1 VPDALIEVWGPDPDG
16 HFPDLHDHGGP
27 SAMAG
32 FRGFAR
38 CGHEDG
44 DGSWEI
50 VTLKPGPVPG
60 PGGHQQAPHLAVSV
74 FARGMLNRC
83 VTRVYFGDEQEAND
97 EDPVLLHVPVERR
110 STLIAQLSGDGSYRF
125 DIRLQGEDET
135 VFFAV

>member
-1 VPDALIEVWGPDPDG
+1 
-16 HFPDLHDHGGP
+16 
-27 SAMAG
+27 
-32 FRGFAR
+32 
-38 CGHEDG
+38 
-44 DGSWEI
+44 
-50 VTLKPGPVPG
+50 VPG